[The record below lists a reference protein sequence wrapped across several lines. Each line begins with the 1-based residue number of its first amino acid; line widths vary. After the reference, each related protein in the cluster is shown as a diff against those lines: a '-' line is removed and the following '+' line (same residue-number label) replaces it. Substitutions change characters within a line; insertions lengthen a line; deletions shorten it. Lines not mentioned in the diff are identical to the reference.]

1 MFLPS
6 VAVVGAKPRA
16 ASLSALYTVN
26 SQLFVLCT
34 FFRKDRSRQ
43 RHECVSKRQDN
54 LSKVEVLGGSI
65 DEASAGS
72 AKGKLNKE
80 PLKYI
85 GTGEYEPVGVAH

>member
-1 MFLPS
+1 M
-6 VAVVGAKPRA
+6 
-16 ASLSALYTVN
+16 
-26 SQLFVLCT
+26 
-34 FFRKDRSRQ
+34 
-43 RHECVSKRQDN
+43 
-54 LSKVEVLGGSI
+54 SKVEVLGGSI